1 MQPTVAIGAMARR
14 MARRTHHPLITWLS
28 RNDIVPLPSR
38 LWRNDESNMLPS
50 GVHPEYLTT
59 TRSLYVGWMAGIVLG
74 PRLRT
79 LHLSPARMIT
89 PGYPWM
95 RESDASLCK
104 WISASN
110 APALQKQLSYS
121 I

>member
-14 MARRTHHPLITWLS
+14 LARRTHHPLITWLS

-59 TRSLYVGWMAGIVLG
+59 
-74 PRLRT
+74 
-79 LHLSPARMIT
+79 
-89 PGYPWM
+89 
-95 RESDASLCK
+95 
-104 WISASN
+104 
-110 APALQKQLSYS
+110 
-121 I
+121 